1 MQRQV
6 KKAAAAQPKA
16 KFRKAHP
23 MSRKSKGISR
33 DLTQAV
39 TKSINKKIEREMSA
53 RAGKFKE
60 PMTHLKSSQQA
71 MAKTGWIK
79 PGKIKGSLA

>member
-1 MQRQV
+1 MQKQV
-6 KKAAAAQPKA
+6 KACVAKAKP

-23 MSRKSKGISR
+23 MNRKSKGITR

-53 RAGKFKE
+53 RAGKFNE
-60 PMTHLKSSQQA
+60 PLTHLKSSQQA
-71 MAKTGWIK
+71 RAKTGWIK
-79 PGKIKGSLA
+79 PGNIRGSRA